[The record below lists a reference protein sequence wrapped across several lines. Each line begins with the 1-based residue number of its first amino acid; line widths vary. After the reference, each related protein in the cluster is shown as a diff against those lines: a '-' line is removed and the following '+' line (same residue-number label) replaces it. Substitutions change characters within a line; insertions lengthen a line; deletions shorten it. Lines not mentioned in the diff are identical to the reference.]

1 MKLSTKKPDQ
11 VINKLLDINKSRLHN
26 INQSINQSI
35 RLVESNQSIG
45 LPDIL

>member
-35 RLVESNQSIG
+35 NPISRKQSI
-45 LPDIL
+45 DRIT